1 MSEGNLRGNDQL
13 RDVGNNAR
21 TQTQSNTSGAF
32 NEDSDTKGMSSQ
44 SGEGRRGD
52 SGSLG
57 RSELQETREHTRDDR
72 TPQMVPGKETGRPRE
87 REWLLRAWDSAKRE
101 IILRHNKSTK

>member
-13 RDVGNNAR
+13 RNVGDNTR
-21 TQTQSNTSGAF
+21 TQTQPDTSGILDE
-32 NEDSDTKGMSSQ
+32 NSNSESMSFE

-57 RSELQETREHTRDDR
+57 RSEFQETAQHSKDNSI
-72 TPQMVPGKETGRPRE
+72 PQKNASKETGLVRR
-87 REWLLRAWDSAKRE
+87 RDGLLRAWDSAKRE